1 MVPGASNTSGKDPLR
16 VAFRGVQPEY
26 REVDSPILNLL
37 SRASGRQIQPVST
50 FSSSPEVIFSS
61 SHNATRRRVT
71 AAVGTRLYG
80 AASSLR
86 VLPEQRRPTLHSVRP
101 FRLWYSGEAE
111 RPPPGQWDLT
121 LSSEVDEMEG
131 RNVYL
136 PVWFDTVGL
145 LGQPTVRFTDGPV
158 GPEIFAQPRPV
169 LEHDRPGFVCAF
181 VGRWTR
187 ERQVAVEMLSE
198 IGRVDVFGPAV
209 GRPVPTKNE
218 VGSKYRFVLCFE
230 NALLPGYVTEKPFDA
245 WQLGAIP
252 LWRGSDTAEFL
263 NPRALVNAAN
273 FSTLR
278 DFVDFVRE
286 LEADDSRRVT
296 MLSEPLLTKCP
307 SLESLVEKVG
317 GALSTGRRHHT
328 GRSLAER
335 RTRRRP

>member
-1 MVPGASNTSGKDPLR
+1 MVQDPSITSGKDPLR

-26 REVDSPILNLL
+26 RELGSPILNLL
-37 SRASGRQIQPVST
+37 SRASGRQIQPVVRSC
-50 FSSSPEVIFSS
+50 SSPEVLFSS
-61 SHNATRRRVT
+61 SHNATRRRIS

-86 VLPEQRRPTLHSVRP
+86 MLPEPRRRPLNSARR
-101 FRLWYSGEAE
+101 FQLWYSGEAE

-131 RNVYL
+131 RNIYL

-145 LGQPTVRFTDGPV
+145 LGRPTVRFTDGPV
-158 GPEIFAQPRPV
+158 GPGVFAQPRPV

-198 IGRVDVFGPAV
+198 VGHVDVFGPAV

-218 VGSKYRFVLCFE
+218 VGSRYRFVMCFE
-230 NALLPGYVTEKPFDA
+230 SALMPGYVTEKPFDA

-252 LWRGSDTAEFL
+252 LWRGSDTAGFL
-263 NPRALVNAAN
+263 NPRALVNAAD

-286 LEADDSRRVT
+286 LEGDDSRRVT
-296 MLSEPLLTKCP
+296 MLSEPLLAKVP
-307 SLESLVEKVG
+307 SLEFLVGKVR
-317 GALSTGRRHHT
+317 GALSAGQRHDA
-328 GRSLAER
+328 GRSLTER
-335 RTRRRP
+335 RIGRRP

>member
-1 MVPGASNTSGKDPLR
+1 MVPDPSTCSGKDPLR

-26 REVDSPILNLL
+26 REVGSPILNLL
-37 SRASGRQIQPVST
+37 SRASGRQIQPVSM
-50 FSSSPEVIFSS
+50 FCSSPEVIFSS
-61 SHNATRRRVT
+61 SHNATRRRIG
-71 AAVGTRLYG
+71 AAVGTRVHR

-86 VLPEQRRPTLHSVRP
+86 VLPEQAWPTLNSVRP

-136 PVWFDTVGL
+136 PVWFDTAGL

-169 LEHDRPGFVCAF
+169 LEQDRPGFACTF
-181 VGRWTR
+181 IGRWTR

-198 IGRVDVFGPAV
+198 VGHVDVFGPAV
-209 GRPVPTKNE
+209 GRPIPTKNE

-252 LWRGSDTAEFL
+252 LWRGSDTAEYL
-263 NPRALVNAAN
+263 NPRALVNAAD

-286 LEADDSRRVT
+286 LEGDDSRRVS
-296 MLSEPLLTKCP
+296 MLSEPLLAKCP
-307 SLESLVEKVG
+307 SLESLVEKVR
-317 GALSTGRRHHT
+317 GALSAGQRHDAGSSLT
-328 GRSLAER
+328 ERSP
-335 RTRRRP
+335 RRRP